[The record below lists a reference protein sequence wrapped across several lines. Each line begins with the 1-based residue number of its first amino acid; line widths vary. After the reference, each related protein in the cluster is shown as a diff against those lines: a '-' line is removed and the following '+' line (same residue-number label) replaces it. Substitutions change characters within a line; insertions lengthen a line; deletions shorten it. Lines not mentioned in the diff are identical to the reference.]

1 MWSAA
6 RSAMLL
12 LQLGAALARRSPPLW
27 AQARDVSEETS
38 HRVRRLFRDDTP
50 LLLTLSADFR
60 AILGNRDTL
69 NPRQYPA
76 TLTFAGASGPVQVPI
91 ELRTRGHFRL
101 RTCAF
106 VPLKVYFPKEQV
118 KGTLFA
124 GNGSLKL
131 ITHCDKNSRSEQNL
145 LIEYAIYRAYN
156 RLTEMSHRPRLAR
169 VTYADTRDSTRNV
182 TRYGF
187 FLEDDN
193 DLAKRNGG
201 SLFSEVGAAS
211 YSEMDS
217 AQMDLVAVF
226 EYLIGNTDW
235 SVIVRHNIR
244 LLQMEGRNLLYPV
257 AYDFDFSGLVDAPY
271 ARPDPRMPIK
281 SVRERLYRG
290 MCRSLE
296 QLTPT
301 LGRVMAA
308 KDSITQAFATAPD
321 LDPKRL
327 KDVLAYL
334 DDGFKVIATPKKF
347 MPEQDYVCS
356 KTRR

>member
-6 RSAMLL
+6 RRTILI
-12 LQLGAALARRSPPLW
+12 LQLGAGLAGRSPPLW
-27 AQARDVSEETS
+27 GQTTDVGAEAS
-38 HRVRRLFRDDTP
+38 HRVRRLFRDNAP
-50 LLLTLSADFR
+50 LVLTITADFR
-60 AILGNRDTL
+60 SVLGNRDTL
-69 NPRQYPA
+69 NRPSHPA
-76 TLTFAGASGPVQVPI
+76 TLRFAGDSGPVAIPV
-91 ELRTRGHFRL
+91 ELTTRGHYRL
-101 RTCAF
+101 RKCTF
-106 VPLKVYFPKEQV
+106 VPLKVHFPKDQV

-131 ITHCDKNSRSEQNL
+131 VTHCDNNPRYEQNL

-156 RLTEMSHRPRLAR
+156 QLTEMSHRARLVR
-169 VTYADTRDSTRNV
+169 VTYADTRDSTRNL
-182 TRYGF
+182 TRYAF
-187 FLEDDN
+187 FLEEDK
-193 DLAKRNGG
+193 DLARRNGAT
-201 SLFSEVGAAS
+201 LFDQPYAS
-211 YSEMDS
+211 YSELDS
-217 AQMDLVAVF
+217 TQFDLMSVF

-235 SVIVRHNIR
+235 SVIMGHNVR
-244 LLQMEGRNLLYPV
+244 LLQVQGRDVLYPV

-271 ARPDPRMPIK
+271 ATPDPRIPIK

-290 MCRSLE
+290 MCRSPD

-308 KDSITQAFATAPD
+308 KDSITQVFATLPD

-327 KDVLAYL
+327 KDVLSYL
-334 DDGFKVIATPKKF
+334 DDGFKAIGTPKRF

>member
-6 RSAMLL
+6 RRTILI
-12 LQLGAALARRSPPLW
+12 LQLGAGLAGRSPPLW
-27 AQARDVSEETS
+27 GQTTDVGAEAS
-38 HRVRRLFRDDTP
+38 HRVRRLFRDTAP
-50 LLLTLSADFR
+50 LVLTITADFR
-60 AILGNRDTL
+60 SVLGNRDTL
-69 NPRQYPA
+69 NRPHRPA
-76 TLTFAGASGPVQVPI
+76 TLKLAGDSGLVAIPV
-91 ELRTRGHFRL
+91 ELTTRGHYRL

-106 VPLKVYFPKEQV
+106 PPLKVHFPKEQV

-131 ITHCDKNSRSEQNL
+131 VTHCDKSPKHEQNL

-156 RLTEMSHRPRLAR
+156 QLTEMSHRARLAR
-169 VTYADTRDSTRNV
+169 VTYADARDSSRNL
-182 TRYGF
+182 TRYAF
-187 FLEDDN
+187 FLEDDK
-193 DLAKRNGG
+193 DVARRNGATP
-201 SLFSEVGAAS
+201 FDQPYAS

-235 SVIVRHNIR
+235 SVILRHNIH
-244 LLQMEGRNLLYPV
+244 LLQVEGRDVLYPV
-257 AYDFDFSGLVDAPY
+257 AYDFDFSGVVDAPY
-271 ARPDPRMPIK
+271 ATPDPRIPIK

-308 KDSITQAFATAPD
+308 RDSINQAFATLPD

-327 KDVLAYL
+327 KDVLSYL
-334 DDGFKVIATPKKF
+334 DDGFKVIGTPKRF